1 MSQNSGQR
9 LQTRLLKQTTTAV
22 PPREALVPVTN
33 NARGKGS
40 DKSVRLI
47 LWFGL
52 AFLHPLISWKISSHF
67 FERERTRS

>member
-9 LQTRLLKQTTTAV
+9 SQARLLKQTTTAV

-33 NARGKGS
+33 NARCKGS

-47 LWFGL
+47 LWSGL
-52 AFLHPLISWKISSHF
+52 ALLHPLISWKILSHF
-67 FERERTRS
+67 FEREGTRS